1 MSKNSITTDSAGEL
15 VSPQTTDEWREWV
28 SASATRNFMLRNPL
42 VDWLDLYGEEAG
54 FTRDT
59 EIEGYDASI
68 DFTQFIMGQ
77 GNAFE
82 AAVVRHLETLQPLL
96 VIGSGHEDVQDLRK
110 AEETFEALQAGQPV
124 LHQAVLRDPDS
135 KTYGAPDFLI
145 RSDVLNQLIP
155 GTLTGEEAATPAPDL
170 GDHPWHYVVVDAKVT
185 TLQILGNGG
194 VANSGSKPAYK
205 AQLYVYNR
213 ALGRLQGYL
222 PKRSFLLGRGWEQG
236 SGEKKQRGTSAM
248 EKLGP
253 VPQDQEVGGRPLGDW
268 AELGAAWVRRVRIE
282 GSNWRALPEPSN
294 SELWPNMG
302 ETSDFPW
309 HAAKSRIAD
318 ELSDLTLLWQVS
330 ADKRDRAQLAGIRS
344 WRDRRATSA
353 ALGVTGERQGP
364 TLQAML
370 DVNQAD
376 DGPVVQPQRITAARD
391 EWIETPPLEF
401 YVDFETVS
409 DLADDFS
416 ALPERGG
423 QPLIFMIGCGHVEN
437 EEWVFES
444 FVTDD
449 LTEPQEARIIDAWFA
464 HMSEV
469 TERIGGKTDPPVFH
483 WSSAEVSFL
492 ESAYNAAKRRQ
503 ARDDWP
509 TPHWFD
515 FLTRVARQ
523 EPLVVR
529 GSLRFGLK
537 SVAKAMH
544 AHGLIETSW
553 EDSPIDGL
561 GAMVGAWSCAEQAAR
576 QGGTLMDVPLM
587 REIAR
592 YNEVDCKVMM
602 EIVRYLRSS
611 H

>member
-1 MSKNSITTDSAGEL
+1 MGKDAIITTSSGEA
-15 VSPQTTDEWREWV
+15 VSPQTPGQWQLWV
-28 SASATRNFMLRNPL
+28 SASSTRNFMLRNTL
-42 VDWLDLYGEEAG
+42 VDWLDLYGADAG
-54 FTRDT
+54 FVRDDG
-59 EIEGYDASI
+59 IDGYDSSI
-68 DFTQFIMGQ
+68 DFAPFIMGQ

-82 AAVVRHLETLQPLL
+82 AAIVNHLRTREPIL
-96 VIGSGHEDVQDLRK
+96 VIGSGHQDVQDLRK
-110 AEETFEALQAGQPV
+110 AEETFDALQAGEPI
-124 LHQAVLRDPDS
+124 LYQAVLRDPES
-135 KTYGAPDFLI
+135 KTYGAPDFLV
-145 RSDVLNQLIP
+145 RSDILHELFP
-155 GTLTGEEAATPAPDL
+155 GTFTEEEAALPAPDL
-170 GDHPWHYVVVDAKVT
+170 GDSPWHYVVVDAKFT

-194 VANSGSKPAYK
+194 LGNTGSKPAYK

-236 SGEKKQRGTSAM
+236 AGDKKQRGASAM
-248 EKLGP
+248 GKLGP
-253 VPQDQEVGGRPLGDW
+253 VHQDQEFGGRPLGEW
-268 AELGAAWVRRVRIE
+268 AALGADWIRKVRTE
-282 GSNWRALPEPSN
+282 GSTWRALPEPSVP
-294 SELWPNMG
+294 ELWPNMG

-318 ELSDLTLLWQVS
+318 QLSDLTLLWQVS
-330 ADKRDRAQLAGIRS
+330 ADKRDRAQLAGITS
-344 WRDRRATSA
+344 WHDKRATA
-353 ALGVTGERQGP
+353 VALGVIGEKQGP

-370 DVNQAD
+370 DVNQTT
-376 DGPVVQPQRITAARD
+376 DGPTVRPERITAARD
-391 EWIETPPLEF
+391 EWIEIPPLEF

-416 ALPERGG
+416 SIPERGG

-437 EEWVFES
+437 GEWRFTP

-449 LTEPQEARIIDAWFA
+449 LTEPQEARIVDSWFA
-464 HMSEV
+464 HMTEV
-469 TERIGGKTDPPVFH
+469 TQRLGKETDPPVFH
-483 WSSAEVSFL
+483 WSNAEVSFL

-503 ARDDWP
+503 GRDDWP
-509 TPHWFD
+509 TPRWFD

-529 GSLRFGLK
+529 GSLKFGLK

-553 EDSPIDGL
+553 DDSPIDGL
-561 GAMVGAWSCAEQAAR
+561 GAMVGAWSSAKQAAE
-576 QGGTLMDVPLM
+576 QGGTLIEVPLM
-587 REIAR
+587 REIAA

-602 EIVRYLRSS
+602 EIVRYLRET